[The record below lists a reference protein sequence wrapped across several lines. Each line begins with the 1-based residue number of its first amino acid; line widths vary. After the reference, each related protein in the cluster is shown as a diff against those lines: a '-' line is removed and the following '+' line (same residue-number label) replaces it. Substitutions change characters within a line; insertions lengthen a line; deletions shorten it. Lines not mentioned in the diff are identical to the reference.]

1 MSQYIQWLA
10 DSRSGIMTYYF
21 SFLKL
26 SHYLH
31 AEQEIE
37 VRIDRQIDYSNANF
51 VQFNYKGDGYA
62 GVGYES
68 STQMCVD
75 FSLIQLLLSKTKRNV
90 FRNWHQAHGIKM
102 DFILKYVSG
111 VLSVAL
117 YDVM

>member
-1 MSQYIQWLA
+1 
-10 DSRSGIMTYYF
+10 
-21 SFLKL
+21 
-26 SHYLH
+26 
-31 AEQEIE
+31 
-37 VRIDRQIDYSNANF
+37 
-51 VQFNYKGDGYA
+51 
-62 GVGYES
+62 
-68 STQMCVD
+68 MCVD

>member
-1 MSQYIQWLA
+1 MSQCIQWLA

-51 VQFNYKGDGYA
+51 FN
-62 GVGYES
+62 S
-68 STQMCVD
+68 
-75 FSLIQLLLSKTKRNV
+75 ITKETDM
-90 FRNWHQAHGIKM
+90 QG
-102 DFILKYVSG
+102 
-111 VLSVAL
+111 
-117 YDVM
+117 